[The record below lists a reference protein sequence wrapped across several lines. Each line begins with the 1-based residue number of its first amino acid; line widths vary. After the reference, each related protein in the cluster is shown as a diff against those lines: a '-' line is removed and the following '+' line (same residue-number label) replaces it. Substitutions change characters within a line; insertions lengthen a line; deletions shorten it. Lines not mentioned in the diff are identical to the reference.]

1 MNPDARVFIAGDA
14 GLIGSAMKRRLQREG
29 HRQLLTRSRSQLDL
43 QDGARVTEF
52 FRETRPDYVVLAAG
66 RVGGIIENQTVPAD
80 FMDANLSIQLNVLKA
95 AREIGASKVIL
106 FGSSCMYPRETAQ
119 PMNEA
124 ALLTGKPEP
133 SSLPYA
139 ISKLAGTYSC
149 LAYNAQLGQKK
160 FLPVIPNSAYGPNDN
175 FDPLSGHV
183 LGALI
188 SRFHQAKLTG
198 AETVTL
204 WGTGS
209 PRREFVHAD
218 DIAGACLQLER
229 DVSQLEFPVN
239 IGVDSDMSIREL
251 AAAVADVVEF
261 AGRVDWDET
270 KPDGAPRKLLDSSR
284 MKAFG
289 WAPQVSFRQ
298 GLSETYA
305 WYVRSISDPVL
316 PPGQPR

>member
-1 MNPDARVFIAGDA
+1 
-14 GLIGSAMKRRLQREG
+14 
-29 HRQLLTRSRSQLDL
+29 
-43 QDGARVTEF
+43 
-52 FRETRPDYVVLAAG
+52 
-66 RVGGIIENQTVPAD
+66 
-80 FMDANLSIQLNVLKA
+80 MDANLSIQLNVLKA

-218 DIAGACLQLER
+218 DIAGACLQLLER